1 MRKILLTTDFS
12 DNAWN
17 AIFTALKVFANEK
30 CEFTI
35 LHAYEPSMLNLLDS
49 KNQKRLG
56 VIYDSLSQYSQ
67 QEMQEVLNY
76 LETNHHNPN
85 HSVNGISKAATLTE
99 AIEEESKEKDMDLLI
114 MGTQGA
120 TGAKEVFMGSN
131 TVKAIKTVKNIPIL
145 TVPSAYNFQRLKDI
159 IFATDFMQQYEKHG
173 LQPLT
178 DLAKLWD
185 ANVKI
190 AHVAVSF
197 VLNDTQKK
205 NKSVLEQRLK
215 GLKYDFVE
223 IPFTTSIS
231 NALDTY
237 VDTIDDGFLSIIRHH
252 HTFWQKIIGEPVINK
267 IAFHSNIPVLFLPEH
282 I

>member
-1 MRKILLTTDFS
+1 
-12 DNAWN
+12 
-17 AIFTALKVFANEK
+17 
-30 CEFTI
+30 
-35 LHAYEPSMLNLLDS
+35 
-49 KNQKRLG
+49 
-56 VIYDSLSQYSQ
+56 
-67 QEMQEVLNY
+67 
-76 LETNHHNPN
+76 
-85 HSVNGISKAATLTE
+85 
-99 AIEEESKEKDMDLLI
+99 
-114 MGTQGA
+114 
-120 TGAKEVFMGSN
+120 
-131 TVKAIKTVKNIPIL
+131 
-145 TVPSAYNFQRLKDI
+145 
-159 IFATDFMQQYEKHG
+159 MQQYEKHG

-205 NKSVLEQRLK
+205 NKSVLEQRLI
-215 GLKYDFVE
+215 GLKHEYVE

-237 VDTIDDGFLSIIRHH
+237 VDTVDDGILSIIRHH
-252 HTFWQKIIGEPVINK
+252 HTFWQKVIGEPVIKK